1 MSYLLISYKAR
12 LISESM
18 ETPVITA
25 SHLKPIG
32 QLSRADEH
40 GVLPRIGKAPE
51 EPLFSELSQ
60 FAEKLELELGK
71 RFHCLAVRGSA
82 SRGTFVKGAS
92 DIDLIVFAYGPALQT
107 LSPEHWITQT
117 TDIDLEW
124 FEPEDFLQSSRYQ
137 WLKLSLSYSGY
148 CFGPQNLL
156 AELPAPTLG
165 SHAIAH
171 LHRVDRWA
179 KAWPAYLAEAK
190 TDGERKRVC
199 SWLMKRIVRS
209 LFEAEMLNGNIYSRD
224 IYPCAK
230 IASEAFPSHA
240 PMIWRAAEL
249 AVAPTS
255 EPSLIREVADFL
267 LPKLLN
273 LQSRLR

>member
-1 MSYLLISYKAR
+1 MHIKLDQLR
-12 LISESM
+12 ESM
-18 ETPVITA
+18 EATA

-32 QLSRADEH
+32 RLSWADEH
-40 GVLPRIGKAPE
+40 GVLPHIGRAPE

-60 FAEKLELELGK
+60 FAEKLKLELGE

-92 DIDLIVFAYGPALQT
+92 DIDLIVFTRGPALQT
-107 LSPEHWITQT
+107 LSPEHWITQAI
-117 TDIDLEW
+117 DIDLEW
-124 FEPEDFLQSSRYQ
+124 FEPKDFLQSSRFQ
-137 WLKLSLSYSGY
+137 WLKFSLSYSGY

-179 KAWPAYLAEAK
+179 KAWPTHLADAK

-209 LFEAEMLNGNIYSRD
+209 LFEAEMLRRNAYSRD

-230 IASEAFPSHA
+230 IASEAFLFLA

-255 EPSLIREVADFL
+255 ELSLIREVADCL
-267 LPKLLN
+267 LPELLN